1 MAPGYSA
8 QSGCAHRSERET
20 AARISQEIGNLMKEI
35 ETLVEEKTKESLDVS
50 RLTREGERMG
60 SGPPWPSLGAAGPG
74 SHVSWAAPMR
84 GQPQEPSRHA
94 SVRVALPHSPTGL
107 LPAKSTENWP
117 LVKK

>member
-1 MAPGYSA
+1 MAPGCSA

-50 RLTREGERMG
+50 RMTREGERMG

-74 SHVSWAAPMR
+74 SPCQLGSSQERAASGAEPAQVSQ
-84 GQPQEPSRHA
+84 GHPSSLTHGTSA
-94 SVRVALPHSPTGL
+94 CKEH
-107 LPAKSTENWP
+107 
-117 LVKK
+117 